1 MAISLD
7 MELIIKI
14 AAVGI
19 VIAVMNQILTKAGRD
34 EYALLVTLS
43 GIIVVVMMIIPGLTA
58 LLSELKSVFNL

>member
-1 MAISLD
+1 

-19 VIAVMNQILTKAGRD
+19 VIAVMNQILSKAGRD

-43 GIIVVVMMIIPGLTA
+43 GIIVVVMMIIPDLTA
-58 LLSELKSVFNL
+58 LLSELKSVFNI

>member
-1 MAISLD
+1 MG

-19 VIAVMNQILTKAGRD
+19 VIAVMNQILIKAGRD

>member
-19 VIAVMNQILTKAGRD
+19 VIAVMNQILSKAGRD

-43 GIIVVVMMIIPGLTA
+43 GIIVVVMMIIPDLTA

>member
-1 MAISLD
+1 

-19 VIAVMNQILTKAGRD
+19 VIAVMNQILSKAGRD

-43 GIIVVVMMIIPGLTA
+43 GIIVVVMMIIPDLTA